1 MTVPEIVEHDLAT
14 LAKLAPDLS
23 FADQER
29 RAVLLENGSRDI
41 NAAPGSGKTTLLAAK
56 LLLLGQKWSDKRSGI
71 CVLSHTNVAREEIQ
85 QRLSSSITGSTLLAY
100 PHFIGTIH
108 ALVNQFLALP
118 FMRSNGLVV
127 DTIDDEVFARRALA
141 IANSNWKLRAYMG
154 KSPGVAPMIE
164 GLVYRGQNL
173 DVASERGALPGAS
186 ATTLPFILSIKETL
200 TKQGIFRY
208 GDMFAFAEYLL
219 LKSPDLKARMSQRF
233 PLVFIDEMQDT
244 SWEQERLLDMMFDDT
259 VIIQRLGDVNQR
271 ILGNVEGA
279 ENLTFPKAGALSIST
294 SKRFGPAIARTVA
307 SAQLAGPF
315 IVGERP
321 NRHPPMLLTYTT
333 PKVDGVIAAF
343 GVQVLDRFDDA
354 ELRAGT
360 VKALCARKQGDAKT
374 VLPGRTL
381 LDYWPGY
388 ADANKALGPRIEQ
401 FWALVSG
408 ASSVLPG
415 AGFSDRSGE
424 IRRAVLMALR
434 ASGAETVKDIRD
446 PSQLMRRLIDSGF
459 NVTVIRRLVRDI
471 AIATDLATTEA
482 GRNQVSSML
491 YEAFWQLLPQGTTL
505 ANFAALPIFAEPVL
519 QPVPECER
527 RVCAVEHSGR
537 RLDVQIGSLASM
549 KGETHLATLV
559 LESYGWPGK
568 RFDVAEALPII
579 AGLSVRDPKLKE
591 SHLAQYRNL
600 YVGMSRPTS
609 FLCLSV
615 NAKRVSDECKA
626 GLIGLGWV
634 VRDVA

>member
-1 MTVPEIVEHDLAT
+1 
-14 LAKLAPDLS
+14 
-23 FADQER
+23 
-29 RAVLLENGSRDI
+29 
-41 NAAPGSGKTTLLAAK
+41 
-56 LLLLGQKWSDKRSGI
+56 
-71 CVLSHTNVAREEIQ
+71 
-85 QRLSSSITGSTLLAY
+85 
-100 PHFIGTIH
+100 
-108 ALVNQFLALP
+108 
-118 FMRSNGLVV
+118 
-127 DTIDDEVFARRALA
+127 
-141 IANSNWKLRAYMG
+141 
-154 KSPGVAPMIE
+154 
-164 GLVYRGQNL
+164 
-173 DVASERGALPGAS
+173 
-186 ATTLPFILSIKETL
+186 
-200 TKQGIFRY
+200 
-208 GDMFAFAEYLL
+208 
-219 LKSPDLKARMSQRF
+219 
-233 PLVFIDEMQDT
+233 
-244 SWEQERLLDMMFDDT
+244 
-259 VIIQRLGDVNQR
+259 
-271 ILGNVEGA
+271 
-279 ENLTFPKAGALSIST
+279 
-294 SKRFGPAIARTVA
+294 
-307 SAQLAGPF
+307 
-315 IVGERP
+315 
-321 NRHPPMLLTYTT
+321 
-333 PKVDGVIAAF
+333 
-343 GVQVLDRFDDA
+343 
-354 ELRAGT
+354 
-360 VKALCARKQGDAKT
+360 
-374 VLPGRTL
+374 
-381 LDYWPGY
+381 
-388 ADANKALGPRIEQ
+388 
-401 FWALVSG
+401 
-408 ASSVLPG
+408 
-415 AGFSDRSGE
+415 
-424 IRRAVLMALR
+424 MALR